1 MLPLSVSDFENETLL
16 LIFSDMMTEQSVN
29 LIIIDDDVLET
40 NETFKAVLEL
50 VDDGRIIL
58 QPIETVI
65 SIVLDTDSKH
75 YWNTIYTH

>member
-1 MLPLSVSDFENETLL
+1 
-16 LIFSDMMTEQSVN
+16 MMTEQSVN